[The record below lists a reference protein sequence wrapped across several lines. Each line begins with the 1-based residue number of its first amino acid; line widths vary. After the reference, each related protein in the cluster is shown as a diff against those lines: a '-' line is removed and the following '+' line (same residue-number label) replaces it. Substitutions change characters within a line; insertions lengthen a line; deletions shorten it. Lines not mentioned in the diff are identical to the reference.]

1 MPVATE
7 AHHRRI
13 AEMTFASVYP
23 CYVTKV
29 EKEKKGRSM
38 EELHTVLTWLTGYS
52 NAEVQA
58 HVKRGSTL
66 AEFFDEASVNPL
78 SSEVK
83 GVICGYR
90 IEELN
95 NVLTRQVRVLDK
107 LVDELAKGRAME
119 RILRAGG

>member
-29 EKEKKGRSM
+29 EKKGRSL
-38 EELHTVLTWLTGYS
+38 EELHTVLTWLTGFDAAGIQ
-52 NAEVQA
+52 NQIQR
-58 HVKRGSTL
+58 KTTF
-66 AEFFDEASVNPL
+66 AEFFAEASVNPL
-78 SSEVK
+78 ASEVK

-90 IEELN
+90 IEELD

-107 LVDELAKGRAME
+107 MVDELAKGRAMD
-119 RILRAGG
+119 RILRTAV

>member
-23 CYVTKV
+23 HYVAKV
-29 EKEKKGRSM
+29 EKKGRTE
-38 EELHTVLTWLTGYS
+38 EELQQVLTWLTGFDVTRIQEQIDRKTTFS
-52 NAEVQA
+52 
-58 HVKRGSTL
+58 
-66 AEFFDEASVNPL
+66 EFFAEASVHPL

-90 IEELN
+90 IEELDN
-95 NVLTRQVRVLDK
+95 ALTRQVRVLDK
-107 LVDELAKGRAME
+107 LVDELAKGRAMD
-119 RILRAGG
+119 RILRTAG

>member
-29 EKEKKGRSM
+29 EKKGRTV
-38 EELHTVLTWLTGYS
+38 EELHTVLTWLTGFDV
-52 NAEVQA
+52 AGIQDQIQR
-58 HVKRGSTL
+58 KTTL
-66 AEFFDEASVNPL
+66 AEFFAEASVNPL
-78 SSEVK
+78 SAEVK

-90 IEELN
+90 IEELDN
-95 NVLTRQVRVLDK
+95 ALTRQVRVLDK
-107 LVDELAKGRAME
+107 LVDELAKGRAMD
-119 RILRAGG
+119 RILRMAG

>member
-29 EKEKKGRSM
+29 ETKGRTV
-38 EELHTVLTWLTGYS
+38 EELHTVLTWLTGFD
-52 NAEVQA
+52 AAGIQDQIQR
-58 HVKRGSTL
+58 KTTL

-78 SSEVK
+78 VSEVK

-90 IEELN
+90 IEELD
-95 NVLTRQVRVLDK
+95 NVLTRQVRMLDK
-107 LVDELAKGRAME
+107 LVDELAKGRAMD
-119 RILRAGG
+119 RILRTAG

>member
-13 AEMTFASVYP
+13 AEMTLASVFP

-29 EKEKKGRSM
+29 EKKGRTV
-38 EELHTVLTWLTGYS
+38 EELHTVLTWLTGYTD
-52 NAEVQA
+52 EQVQA
-58 HVKRGSTL
+58 HVERGSTL

-90 IEELN
+90 IEELDN
-95 NVLTRQVRVLDK
+95 ELTRQVRVLDK
-107 LVDELAKGRAME
+107 LVDELAKGRAMD
-119 RILRAGG
+119 RILRSEG

>member
-29 EKEKKGRSM
+29 EKKGRTVA
-38 EELHTVLTWLTGYS
+38 ELHTVLTWLTGYS
-52 NAEVQA
+52 DADVQA
-58 HVKRGSTL
+58 HVERGSTL

-90 IEELN
+90 IEELDN
-95 NVLTRQVRVLDK
+95 ELTRQVRVLDK
-107 LVDELAKGRAME
+107 LVDELAKGRVMD
-119 RILRAGG
+119 RILRSED

>member
-29 EKEKKGRSM
+29 EKKGRTVA
-38 EELHTVLTWLTGYS
+38 ELHTVLTWLTGYS
-52 NAEVQA
+52 DADVQA
-58 HVKRGSTL
+58 HVERGSTL
-66 AEFFDEASVNPL
+66 AEFFAEASVNPL
-78 SSEVK
+78 SVEVK

-90 IEELN
+90 IEELDN
-95 NVLTRQVRVLDK
+95 ELTRQVRVLDK
-107 LVDELAKGRAME
+107 LVDELAKGRAMD
-119 RILRAGG
+119 RILRSEG

>member
-29 EKEKKGRSM
+29 EKKGRTVA
-38 EELHTVLTWLTGYS
+38 ELHTVLTWLTGYS
-52 NAEVQA
+52 DADVQA
-58 HVKRGSTL
+58 HVERGSTL
-66 AEFFDEASVNPL
+66 AEFFAKASVNHL

-90 IEELN
+90 IEELDN
-95 NVLTRQVRVLDK
+95 ALTRQVRVLDK
-107 LVDELAKGRAME
+107 LVDELAKGRAMD
-119 RILRAGG
+119 RILRSEG

>member
-29 EKEKKGRSM
+29 EKKGRTVA
-38 EELHTVLTWLTGYS
+38 ELHTVLTWLTGYS
-52 NAEVQA
+52 EAEVQA
-58 HVKRGSTL
+58 HVEHGSTL

-90 IEELN
+90 IEELDN
-95 NVLTRQVRVLDK
+95 ELTRQVRVLDK
-107 LVDELAKGRAME
+107 LVDELAKGRVMDC
-119 RILRAGG
+119 ILRSKG

>member
-13 AEMTFASVYP
+13 AEMTFASVFP

-29 EKEKKGRSM
+29 EKKGRTV
-38 EELHTVLTWLTGYS
+38 EELHTVLTWLTGYTD
-52 NAEVQA
+52 EQVQA
-58 HVKRGSTL
+58 HVERGSTL

-90 IEELN
+90 IEELDN
-95 NVLTRQVRVLDK
+95 ELTRQVRVLDK
-107 LVDELAKGRAME
+107 LVDELAKGRAMD
-119 RILRAGG
+119 RILRSEG

>member
-23 CYVTKV
+23 HYVAKV
-29 EKEKKGRSM
+29 EKKGRTQA
-38 EELHTVLTWLTGYS
+38 ELQEVLTWLTGFDMTGIQEQIDRKTTFS
-52 NAEVQA
+52 
-58 HVKRGSTL
+58 
-66 AEFFDEASVNPL
+66 EFFAEASVHPL
-78 SSEVK
+78 AFEVK

-90 IEELN
+90 IEELDN
-95 NVLTRQVRVLDK
+95 ELTRLVRVLDK

-119 RILRAGG
+119 KILLTAS

>member
-29 EKEKKGRSM
+29 EKKGRTV
-38 EELHTVLTWLTGYS
+38 EELHTVLTWLTGFD
-52 NAEVQA
+52 ADVQA
-58 HVKRGSTL
+58 HVERKTTL

-78 SSEVK
+78 ASEVK

-90 IEELN
+90 IEELD

-107 LVDELAKGRAME
+107 LVDELAKGRAMD
-119 RILRAGG
+119 RILRSAG

>member
-23 CYVTKV
+23 SNVTKV
-29 EKEKKGRSM
+29 EKKGRSV
-38 EELHTVLTWLTGYS
+38 EELHMVLTWLTGYS
-52 NAEVQA
+52 DADVQA
-58 HVKRGSTL
+58 HVESGSTL
-66 AEFFDEASVNPL
+66 AEFFAKASVNPL

-90 IEELN
+90 IEELD

-107 LVDELAKGRAME
+107 LVDELAKGQAMD
-119 RILRAGG
+119 RILRTAG

>member
-23 CYVTKV
+23 HYVAKV
-29 EKEKKGRSM
+29 EKKGRTVA
-38 EELHTVLTWLTGYS
+38 ELHTVLTWLTGYS
-52 NAEVQA
+52 DADVQA
-58 HVKRGSTL
+58 HVERGSTL
-66 AEFFDEASVNPL
+66 AEFFAEASVHAL

-83 GVICGYR
+83 GIICGYR
-90 IEELN
+90 IEELD

-107 LVDELAKGRAME
+107 LVDELAKGRAMD
-119 RILRAGG
+119 RILRTAG

>member
-29 EKEKKGRSM
+29 EKKGRSV
-38 EELHTVLTWLTGYS
+38 EELHLVLTWLTGYS
-52 NAEVQA
+52 DADVQA
-58 HVKRGSTL
+58 HVERGSTL
-66 AEFFDEASVNPL
+66 AEFFAEASVNPL
-78 SSEVK
+78 SAEVK

-90 IEELN
+90 IEELD

-107 LVDELAKGRAME
+107 LVDELAKGRAMD
-119 RILRAGG
+119 RILRTAD

>member
-13 AEMTFASVYP
+13 AEMTFASVFP

-29 EKEKKGRSM
+29 EKKGRTV
-38 EELHTVLTWLTGYS
+38 EELHTVLTWLTGYTD
-52 NAEVQA
+52 EQVQA
-58 HVKRGSTL
+58 HVERGSTL

-90 IEELN
+90 IEELDN
-95 NVLTRQVRVLDK
+95 ELTRQVRVLDK
-107 LVDELAKGRAME
+107 LVDELAKGRAMD
-119 RILRAGG
+119 RILRSAG

>member
-29 EKEKKGRSM
+29 EKKGRT
-38 EELHTVLTWLTGYS
+38 EAELHTVLTWLTGFS
-52 NAEVQA
+52 ESDVQA
-58 HVKRGSTL
+58 HVERGSTL

-78 SSEVK
+78 ASEVK

-90 IEELN
+90 IEELDN
-95 NVLTRQVRVLDK
+95 ALTRQVRVLDK
-107 LVDELAKGRAME
+107 LVDELAKGRAMD
-119 RILRAGG
+119 RILRTAG

>member
-29 EKEKKGRSM
+29 EKKGRSV
-38 EELHTVLTWLTGYS
+38 EELHLVLTWLTGYS
-52 NAEVQA
+52 DADVQA
-58 HVKRGSTL
+58 HVERSSTL
-66 AEFFDEASVNPL
+66 AEFFAEASVNPL
-78 SSEVK
+78 SAEVK

-90 IEELN
+90 IEELD
-95 NVLTRQVRVLDK
+95 NVLTRQGRVLDK
-107 LVDELAKGRAME
+107 LVDELAKGRAMD
-119 RILRAGG
+119 RILRTAD